1 MSMAI
6 RQHPPNFLSPRL
18 ALHRYGSV
26 TCLVLVLMNSVGCA
40 HSLMVHPTT
49 AAPTASRGHLS
60 LSTGAT
66 ISLLPGE
73 IIPVQEY
80 YYPPSPAQAS
90 GYGVSGLIFNPAR
103 TCTSCRV
110 ANRSVARLRYVPSPD
125 CYLPPDF
132 SGDDPKPCG
141 RVPSQI
147 FIEGVSPGKTTI
159 EATVHENGETL
170 NASGEIVVSNNPTR
184 LAFIAPR
191 WGDQLRQGDRNVI
204 SWRCGKCSPGD
215 RLNVDIYNGNKSI
228 GQTIAYLQPSSGSFE
243 WDAKKVCLKDSS
255 ASVRC
260 YDLPPGYYNA
270 ELAVL
275 EGGSEFLH
283 TQPFLMSAPFQVLQQ
298 NGAPAPQ
305 QVTNQVEGF
314 IVAFDPDFKYFWL
327 QTAAS
332 GKRLVCLSPTTPVYF
347 SRLSSNSMPLTFFA
361 KDVPVGGTPVRAEGV
376 WEDAH
381 SLECDGSGEN
391 PGAPP
396 RLRVKDLHTA
406 GSGIFGLLEKCRLI
420 GRSQVCRKVSYMSVE
435 LSDSR
440 GAYQAIAEA
449 SQHDGQYMFAIPPGR
464 YRVFSEPV
472 EVKPDAWT
480 RLDFLLP
487 E

>member
-1 MSMAI
+1 MAT
-6 RQHPPNFLSPRL
+6 RQHPPNFFSRRRALPRC
-18 ALHRYGSV
+18 GSV
-26 TCLVLVLMNSVGCA
+26 TCLVLALLNSVGCA
-40 HSLMVHPTT
+40 HSLTVHRTTT
-49 AAPTASRGHLS
+49 ALTGGNGHLS
-60 LSTGAT
+60 LSTGAS

-80 YYPPSPAQAS
+80 YYPPSPAQTS
-90 GYGVSGLIFNPAR
+90 GYGVSGLIFNPTR
-103 TCTSCRV
+103 TCNSCRV
-110 ANRSVARLRYVPSPD
+110 DDPSVARLRYLPSPD

-141 RVPSQI
+141 RVPGQI
-147 FIEGVSPGKTTI
+147 FIEGVAPGKTTI
-159 EATVHENGETL
+159 SATVQENGQTL
-170 NASGEIVVSNNPTR
+170 NASSEIVVTNNPTR

-191 WGDQLRQGDRNVI
+191 WGDKFRQGDRNVI

-215 RLNVDIYNGNKSI
+215 RLNVDIYNGDKSI
-228 GQTIAYLQPSSGSFE
+228 GLTIAYLQPSSGSFV
-243 WDAKKVCLKDSS
+243 WDAKKVCQKDSS
-255 ASVRC
+255 ALVRC
-260 YDLPPGYYNA
+260 YDLPPGYYYA

-283 TQPFLMSAPFQVLQQ
+283 TQPFLRSAPFQVLQQ
-298 NGAPAPQ
+298 SGAPAPQ
-305 QVTNQVEGF
+305 HLTNQVEGF
-314 IVAFDPDFKYFWL
+314 IVAFDPDFKFFWL

-332 GKRLVCLSPTTPVYF
+332 GKRLVCLSPSTPVYF

-361 KDVPVGGTPVRAEGV
+361 KDVPVSGTPVRAEGV

-381 SLECDGSGEN
+381 SLECDGTGQN

-396 RLRVKDLHTA
+396 RLRVKDLRLA
-406 GSGIFGLLEKCRLI
+406 GSGIFGLIEKCRMT
-420 GRSQVCRKVSYMSVE
+420 GGGQVCRKVSYMLVE

-440 GAYQAIAEA
+440 GAYETIAEA